1 LKEGKFRMSEVTIS
15 RDEAEKRLIKR
26 AQYVSCSVAFIDC
39 KTPGSHLKENYSLIG
54 PGVTSSS
61 DQVINLREPHGF
73 NVGAAA
79 MPNGITNNLHI
90 HFTAEVFL
98 CFKGEWKFRWG
109 PNGDDGE
116 IIGRAGDI
124 VSVPTWIF
132 RGFTNVGPDDGWLF
146 TALGGDDTGG
156 IIWHPSIIDGAARY
170 GLYLSKENLLIDT
183 EKGVAKPDD
192 SELITPMAAEE
203 IAQLRRYSVD
213 EMRQR
218 VVTKEERDW
227 SSDALLDSCLD
238 GHRSQMAPVIGYGIS
253 QDRDQAPKI
262 TNPHGFSI
270 EWLKL
275 PPGQSVS
282 RFRIGEKQVLIS
294 YAGSL
299 AVTLN
304 GPGSEVELQVDAWD
318 TVSIPADAWRS
329 IRNISD
335 VEAEVVVITAGD
347 GRKVPEWAPEVMRAV
362 EASNRSVDRS
372 GFIAPAHL
380 LPAYALGKH

>member
-1 LKEGKFRMSEVTIS
+1 MSDVKIT
-15 RDEAEKRLIKR
+15 RQEAEGRLIKR
-26 AQYVSCSVAFIDC
+26 SDYVSCSVAFIDC

-54 PGVTSSS
+54 PGVTSSA

-73 NVGAAA
+73 NIGAAA
-79 MPNGITNNLHI
+79 MPHGITNNLHI

-116 IIGRAGDI
+116 IVGKAGDI

-156 IIWHPSIIDGAARY
+156 IIWHPSIINGAAQY
-170 GLYLSKENLLIDT
+170 GLYLSKDNMLIDT
-183 EKGVAKPDD
+183 GKGASKPSDD
-192 SELITPMAAEE
+192 ELITPMPAEE
-203 IAQLRRYSVD
+203 IAKLRHYSVE

-218 VVTKEERDW
+218 VVTAGERQW
-227 SSDALLDSCLD
+227 SGDALLDSCLD

-253 QDRDQAPKI
+253 QDRNHAPKI

-275 PPGQSVS
+275 PAGQSVS
-282 RFRIGEKQVLIS
+282 SFRIKEKQVLIS
-294 YAGSL
+294 YVGSIT
-299 AVTLN
+299 VTMNL
-304 GPGSEVELQVDAWD
+304 PGDEVEIGLDAWD
-318 TVSIPADAWRS
+318 TASVPANVWRS
-329 IRNISD
+329 IRNNAD
-335 VEAEVVVITAGD
+335 VDAEIVVITAGD
-347 GRKVPEWAPEVMRAV
+347 GRKTPEWTPETMERVF
-362 EASNRSVDRS
+362 EAGRGVDKS
-372 GFIAPAHL
+372 GLIAPAHL
-380 LPAYALGKH
+380 MPIYALGKS

>member
-1 LKEGKFRMSEVTIS
+1 MSDVFVP
-15 RDEAEKRLIKR
+15 RDEAQKRLIR
-26 AQYVSCSVAFIDC
+26 RSDYVSCSVAFIDC

-54 PGVTSSS
+54 PGVTSST

-73 NVGAAA
+73 NIGAAA

-116 IIGRAGDI
+116 IVGRAGDI

-156 IIWHPSIIDGAARY
+156 IIWHPSIISGAAQY
-170 GLYLSKENLLIDT
+170 GLYLSKENMLIDT
-183 EKGVAKPDD
+183 GKGVPKPAE
-192 SELITPMAAEE
+192 SELITPLPAEE

-213 EMRQR
+213 EMRGR
-218 VVTKEERDW
+218 VVTREERAW

-238 GHRSQMAPVIGYGIS
+238 GHRSSMAPVIGYGLS
-253 QDRDQAPKI
+253 QDRDHAPKI

-282 RFRIGEKQVLIS
+282 RFRIKEKQVLIS

-304 GPGSEVELQVDAWD
+304 GPRPDEVELPLDAWD
-318 TVSIPADAWRS
+318 TVSIPAHAWRS
-329 IRNISD
+329 IRNVSD
-335 VEAEVVVITAGD
+335 VEAEVVVITAAD
-347 GRKVPEWAPEVMRAV
+347 GRKVPEWAPEVVRAV
-362 EASNRSVDRS
+362 EAAGRGVDKS
-372 GFIAPAHL
+372 GFIAPTHL

>member
-1 LKEGKFRMSEVTIS
+1 MNDVTITP
-15 RDEAEKRLIKR
+15 DEAETRLIKR
-26 AQYVSCSVAFIDC
+26 SDYVSCSVAFIDC

-54 PGVTSSS
+54 PGVTSSA

-73 NVGAAA
+73 NIGAAA

-90 HFTAEVFL
+90 HFTAEVFM

-116 IIGRAGDI
+116 IVGKAGDI

-156 IIWHPSIIDGAARY
+156 IIWHPSIISGAAQY
-170 GLYLSKENLLIDT
+170 GLYLSKSNMLIDT
-183 EKGVAKPDD
+183 GKGVQKPDD
-192 SELITPMAAEE
+192 RDLITPMTAEE
-203 IAQLRRYSVD
+203 IAKLRRYSVD

-218 VVTKEERDW
+218 VVTRSERPW
-227 SSDALLDSCLD
+227 SADALLDSCLE
-238 GHRSQMAPVIGYGIS
+238 GHRSEMAPAIGYGIG
-253 QDRDQAPKI
+253 QDRNQAPKI

-282 RFRIGEKQVLIS
+282 RFRLDAKQVLIAFS
-294 YAGSL
+294 GSS
-299 AVTLN
+299 AITLN
-304 GPGSEVELQVDAWD
+304 EPGSEVELPLNAWD
-318 TVSIPADAWRS
+318 TASIPGSAWRS
-329 IRNISD
+329 IRNVSD
-335 VEAEVVVITAGD
+335 SDAEIVVITAGD
-347 GRKVPEWAPEVMRAV
+347 GRKVPEWAPEVLEAVAAKGRAV
-362 EASNRSVDRS
+362 DKS
-372 GFIAPAHL
+372 GFIAPASL
-380 LPAYALGKH
+380 LPAYALGKN